1 MINSQW
7 QVNKKIWLAIDY
19 DGKQPSFWRYYSHQV
34 HVYRHILHDSFHYF
48 LLLLLHSCI
57 FHTPFIYFVLLHVRE
72 MVRFPF
78 LSPSP
83 VNSVTTTWQSR
94 SHTVICSTNIPITTT
109 ATKCVTACRIAHKMY
124 KAVGPSFVPWR
135 LVDTFFHIEMVILFS
150 LLNVAATMRWTS
162 PASWVFI
169 CASVVANGKM
179 ACLTVTVWT
188 RPTEECRNVWT
199 RSLVALSN
207 TWMNPS
213 SLPPIT
219 IVPPSASATCF
230 GYVFFG
236 FVSYVLIHTASSI
249 LWRLN
254 PLTALSM
261 TKQLRPGST
270 AVLPL
275 QSLRKN

>member
-1 MINSQW
+1 MTHSTTSCSCYSTHAYFI
-7 QVNKKIWLAIDY
+7 L
-19 DGKQPSFWRYYSHQV
+19 PSYISYSMW
-34 HVYRHILHDSFHYF
+34 
-48 LLLLLHSCI
+48 
-57 FHTPFIYFVLLHVRE
+57 HVRE
-72 MVRFPF
+72 MVWFPF
-78 LSPSP
+78 LGPSP
-83 VNSVTTTWQSR
+83 VNSVTTTWQSQ
-94 SHTVICSTNIPITTT
+94 SHTIICSTNIPITTM

-124 KAVGPSFVPWR
+124 KVVGLSFVPWC

-150 LLNVAATMRWTS
+150 LLNVAATMRWTLL
-162 PASWVFI
+162 ASWVFI

-188 RPTEECRNVWT
+188 CLTEKCHNVWT

-213 SLPPIT
+213 SLLPIT

-236 FVSYVLIHTASSI
+236 FVLYVLIHMASSI

-261 TKQLRPGST
+261 TKLYPILTSFCQWSLLQELLCPSHE
-270 AVLPL
+270 ACVLNL
-275 QSLRKN
+275 S